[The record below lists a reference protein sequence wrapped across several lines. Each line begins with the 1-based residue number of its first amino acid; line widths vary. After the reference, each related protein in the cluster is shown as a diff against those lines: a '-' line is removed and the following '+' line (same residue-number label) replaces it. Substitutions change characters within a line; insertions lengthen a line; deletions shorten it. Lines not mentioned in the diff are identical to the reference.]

1 MSFGKPS
8 TGEASWTSQKAGALT
23 QQIGKD
29 ERMARRALDA
39 KLAKL
44 EAEEGEVSARR
55 WWACCF
61 PGRVSEGA
69 ASVDSR
75 THLLVSAVAAAA
87 AAAGEACCS

>member
-8 TGEASWTSQKAGALT
+8 AAEAAWTSQKAGALT

-44 EAEEGEVSARR
+44 EAEEGEVST
-55 WWACCF
+55 CC
-61 PGRVSEGA
+61 
-69 ASVDSR
+69 
-75 THLLVSAVAAAA
+75 
-87 AAAGEACCS
+87 

>member
-1 MSFGKPS
+1 
-8 TGEASWTSQKAGALT
+8 
-23 QQIGKD
+23 
-29 ERMARRALDA
+29 MARRALDA

-75 THLLVSAVAAAA
+75 TLVSAVAAAA